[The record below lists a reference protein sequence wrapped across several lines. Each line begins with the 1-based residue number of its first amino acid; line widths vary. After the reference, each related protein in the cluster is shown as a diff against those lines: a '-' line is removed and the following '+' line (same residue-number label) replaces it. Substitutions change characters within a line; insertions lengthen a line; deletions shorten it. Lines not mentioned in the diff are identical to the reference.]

1 MFNKTR
7 WQSHD
12 GKYIIEIKN
21 HSFRAM
27 PQNPGVKERRKRKE
41 KETTL
46 AQEEINARIRC
57 EKYERLLLDNF
68 ETGDCYITCTY
79 KENPESPERV
89 KKDWENFKE
98 KLRRFFKNHLG
109 KEFKYLAI
117 LENLFGGGRPH
128 GHMLMPE
135 IPKEFIRDLKKKW
148 VHGNMEIRAYGGEAM
163 DAHHLAKYFTKD
175 GIYKN
180 SSGIQTSKNLIRTE
194 PKKEVVFRSETFAD
208 QMRAPAGYHIVEE
221 LSYQGYTAE
230 GYPIIKIFME
240 RDEEHE
246 RKRSRLSPADKIL
259 RKSEPGQIMGPP
271 GGRV

>member
-7 WQSHD
+7 WESHD

-27 PQNPGVKERRKRKE
+27 PQTAGAKERRKRKE

-46 AQEEINARIRC
+46 AQEEINSRLRC
-57 EKYERLLLDNF
+57 EKYERLILDNF
-68 ETGDCYITCTY
+68 ETGDCYLTCTY
-79 KENPESPERV
+79 RENPVSAERV

-98 KLRRFFKNHLG
+98 KLRRYFKNHLG

-128 GHMLMPE
+128 GHMLMPG
-135 IPKEFIRDLKKKW
+135 IPREAIKAIKKKW
-148 VHGNMEIRAYGGEAM
+148 PHGNVEIKTYGGEAM
-163 DAHHLAKYFTKD
+163 DAHRLSEYFNKD
-175 GIYKN
+175 GIYKK

-194 PKKEVVFRSETFAD
+194 PKKEIVFRSETFAD
-208 QMRAPAGYHIVEE
+208 RMKAPAGYHIVDE
-221 LSYQGYTAE
+221 LSYRGYTSE

-240 RDEEHE
+240 RDEEKNE
-246 RKRSRLSPADKIL
+246 RKRSKLSAADKIL
-259 RKSEPGQIMGPP
+259 CKQHRRKLAASEPGI
-271 GGRV
+271 